1 MKTIL
6 QPIPFEATHPGE
18 VLKDELDARKIIQKD
33 FAVEIGM
40 HKTMLNEIIKGKR
53 PVTADLAILLERT
66 LGISAEYWL
75 RFQSQYELDLARI
88 KEKNIQKV
96 VNIDIWKII
105 KEYVPVNYFRK
116 LGYLADELTT
126 DIAKI
131 KEVYNI
137 NNVDDLVG
145 LSAKQK
151 FSLFRKS
158 DKLKISEKNVLA
170 WNVVAKY
177 EAAKQEVNAFNPEKL
192 PNLIQE
198 LQTIFFQNKDAVT
211 QVATKLNQY
220 GIKFILV
227 PKLEQTPID
236 GYTFWSGDNPTI
248 ALTLRHNRIDNFAFT
263 IMHEIGHIDLH
274 LKGDKEQEFFDLSS
288 KNSHLEY
295 IEKEADEYAK
305 DHLIPQSVWSIINN
319 QSDFSDAKVLKFS
332 KENKINPAI
341 IRGRISHENKQYAI
355 TTSIDKKLW

>member
-1 MKTIL
+1 METKSH
-6 QPIPFEATHPGE
+6 IPFIASHPGGL
-18 VLKDELDARKIIQKD
+18 LKDELEARNINQKD

-40 HKTMLNEIIKGKR
+40 HKTMLNEILKEKR
-53 PVTADLAILLERT
+53 PVTAETALLLEKT
-66 LGISAEYWL
+66 LGISAEYWM
-75 RFQSQYELDLARI
+75 RFQSKYELDLARI
-88 KEKNIQKV
+88 KEKNIQKL

-105 KEYVPVNYFRK
+105 KEYVPVNYFKK
-116 LGYLADELTT
+116 LGYLVDVLTE
-126 DIAKI
+126 DIAKL

-137 NNVDDLVG
+137 SSVDELVG

-158 DKLKISEKNVLA
+158 EKLKISEKNVLA

-177 EAAKQEVNAFNPEKL
+177 EANKQEVNTFNPKKISD
-192 PNLIQE
+192 LIQE
-198 LQTIFFQNKDAVT
+198 LQTIFFENKKVVN
-211 QVATKLNQY
+211 QVANKLNQY

-236 GYTFWSGDNPTI
+236 GYTFWSGDNPAI

-274 LKGDKEQEFFDLSS
+274 LKGDKEQHFFDLIT

-295 IEKEADEYAK
+295 IEKEADEFAK
-305 DHLIPQSVWSIINN
+305 DNLIPKAIWSKINT
-319 QSDFSDAKVLKFS
+319 QVDFSDAMILEFSNKNKV
-332 KENKINPAI
+332 NPAI
-341 IRGRISHENKQYAI
+341 ILGRINHENKQYAI
-355 TTSIDKKLW
+355 STSIDKKLY

>member
-1 MKTIL
+1 MKTINEI
-6 QPIPFEATHPGE
+6 IPFSATHPGTL
-18 VLKDELDARKIIQKD
+18 LKDELEAGGINQKD

-40 HKTMLNEIIKGKR
+40 QKTMLNEIIKGKR
-53 PVTADLAILLERT
+53 PVTADLALLLERT

-75 RFQSQYELDLARI
+75 RFQSQYDLDVSRI
-88 KEKNIQKV
+88 KEKNIQKLF
-96 VNIDIWKII
+96 NIDIWKII

-116 LGYLADELTT
+116 LGYLMDDLTA

-177 EAAKQEVNAFNPEKL
+177 EANKQEVPVFNAEKI
-192 PNLIQE
+192 PNLVQE
-198 LQTIFFQNKDAVT
+198 LQTVFFQNKEAVA
-211 QVATKLNQY
+211 QVKNKLNQY

-227 PKLEQTPID
+227 QKLEQTPID

-274 LKGDKEQEFFDLSS
+274 LKGDKEQQFFDLTT
-288 KNSHLEY
+288 KNSHLDQ

-305 DHLIPQSVWSIINN
+305 NSLIPQSVWSKINS
-319 QSDFSDAKVLKFS
+319 QFDFSDPMILSFS
-332 KENKINPAI
+332 SKNKINPAI
-341 IRGRISHENKQYAI
+341 VLGRISHEKKQYAI
-355 TTSIDKKLW
+355 STSIDKKLY

>member
-1 MKTIL
+1 METKSH
-6 QPIPFEATHPGE
+6 IPFIASHPGGL
-18 VLKDELDARKIIQKD
+18 LKDELEARSINQID

-40 HKTMLNEIIKGKR
+40 HKTMLNEILKEKR
-53 PVTADLAILLERT
+53 PVTAETALLLEKT
-66 LGISAEYWL
+66 LGISAEYWM
-75 RFQSQYELDLARI
+75 RYQSKYELDLARI
-88 KEKNIQKV
+88 KEKNIQKL

-105 KEYVPVNYFRK
+105 KEYVPVNYFKK
-116 LGYLADELTT
+116 LGYLVDELTI

-131 KEVYNI
+131 KEVYGI
-137 NNVDDLVG
+137 NNVDELVG

-158 DKLKISEKNVLA
+158 EKLKISEKNVLA

-177 EAAKQEVNAFNPEKL
+177 EANKQEVNAFNPEKISD
-192 PNLIQE
+192 LIQE
-198 LQTIFFQNKDAVT
+198 LQTIFFENKEAVN
-211 QVATKLNQY
+211 QVAIKLNQY
-220 GIKFILV
+220 GIKFILL

-236 GYTFWSGDNPTI
+236 GYTFWSGGNPAI

-274 LKGDKEQEFFDLSS
+274 LKGDAAQEFFDLTT

-305 DHLIPQSVWSIINN
+305 NSLIPKAIWSKIN
-319 QSDFSDAKVLKFS
+319 SKADFSDAMILEFSTKNKV
-332 KENKINPAI
+332 NPAI
-341 IRGRISHENKQYAI
+341 ILGRINHENKQYAI
-355 TTSIDKKLW
+355 STSIDKKLN

>member
-1 MKTIL
+1 METRNH
-6 QPIPFEATHPGE
+6 IPFIASHPGGL
-18 VLKDELDARKIIQKD
+18 LKDELEARKINQKD

-40 HKTMLNEIIKGKR
+40 QKTMLNEIIKEKR
-53 PVTADLAILLERT
+53 PVTAETALLLEKT
-66 LGISAEYWL
+66 LGISAEYWM
-75 RFQSQYELDLARI
+75 RFQSQYELDSARI
-88 KEKNIQKV
+88 KQKNIQKII
-96 VNIDIWKII
+96 NIDIWKII

-116 LGYLADELTT
+116 LSYLVDELTT

-131 KEVYNI
+131 KEMYNI

-177 EAAKQEVNAFNPEKL
+177 EANKQEVNSFNPEKL
-192 PNLIQE
+192 PDLVQE
-198 LQTIFFQNKDAVT
+198 LQTVFFQNKEAVN
-211 QVATKLNQY
+211 QVKNKLNQY

-236 GYTFWSGDNPTI
+236 GYTFWSGDNPAI

-274 LKGDKEQEFFDLSS
+274 LKTDKEQQFFDLTTKS
-288 KNSHLEY
+288 SHLEY
-295 IEKEADEYAK
+295 IEKEADEFAK
-305 DHLIPQSVWSIINN
+305 ESLIPQAIWSKINDPF
-319 QSDFSDAKVLKFS
+319 DFSDSMILKFS
-332 KENKINPAI
+332 TKNKINPAI
-341 IRGRISHENKQYAI
+341 ILGRINHENKQYAI
-355 TTSIDKKLW
+355 STSIDKKLY

>member
-1 MKTIL
+1 MKSL
-6 QPIPFEATHPGE
+6 EKNIPFSATHPGSL
-18 VLKDELDARKIIQKD
+18 LKDELESGGINQKD

-66 LGISAEYWL
+66 LGISAEYWM

-105 KEYVPVNYFRK
+105 KEYVPVNYFKK
-116 LGYLADELTT
+116 LGYLVDELTV

-177 EAAKQEVNAFNPEKL
+177 EANKQKVNTFNPEKISD
-192 PNLIQE
+192 LIQE
-198 LQTIFFQNKDAVT
+198 LQTIFFENKKAVT

-236 GYTFWSGDNPTI
+236 GYTFWSGDNPAI

-263 IMHEIGHIDLH
+263 IMHEIGHINLH
-274 LKGDKEQEFFDLSS
+274 LKGDKEQQFFDLTT

-295 IEKEADEYAK
+295 IEKEADEFAK
-305 DHLIPQSVWSIINN
+305 DSLIPKAIWSKINS
-319 QSDFSDAKVLKFS
+319 QLDFSDSMILEFSNKNKV
-332 KENKINPAI
+332 NPAI
-341 IRGRISHENKQYAI
+341 ILGRINHENKQYAI
-355 TTSIDKKLW
+355 STSIDKKLY